1 MGRKLSAQGWD
12 QCCGTKGRDVS
23 EREKRTPTSQTDRR
37 SGTNCLYRILLR
49 SGKHAAVFFFHSHA
63 RLIRTGIQI
72 LFSFGNLSQIS
83 PRRAVENVHCL
94 FRSVCACVYAHVKLK
109 LIGAKKKCM
118 YEVPIPCQKDRLGE
132 NRIAGAKREG
142 FIEDL
147 GHRLPRG
154 IVLCVRVCIYVCVC
168 VCVCVLGSVNM
179 YVCLDSSLSACVCC
193 HAGLCQL
200 HNRFPD

>member
-109 LIGAKKKCM
+109 LIGAKKKVYVWGPNPLPERQTGRKQNCRS
-118 YEVPIPCQKDRLGE
+118 Q
-132 NRIAGAKREG
+132 EG
-142 FIEDL
+142 
-147 GHRLPRG
+147 GVHRG
-154 IVLCVRVCIYVCVC
+154 F
-168 VCVCVLGSVNM
+168 GS
-179 YVCLDSSLSACVCC
+179 
-193 HAGLCQL
+193 
-200 HNRFPD
+200 